1 MATIYPFC
9 SSSKGNCTI
18 IAAEGRAILIDCG
31 VSCAQIKRALAELEL
46 SLSELDGVLLTHEH
60 SDHIKA
66 IPQLIKQC
74 NPTFYAGGGTLQ
86 AIGIEGIDHRNE
98 PFSIGP
104 FRIIP
109 IATSHDA
116 ASPCGYRIE
125 AEGSTLAIVTDTGK
139 ITADMQR
146 QLSGC
151 RFVMLE
157 SNYDPEML
165 ALGPYPATLKHRIQ
179 SASGHLS
186 NQDCASLLALM
197 ALEGD
202 LKTAVL
208 AHLSDHN
215 NTPLTARSATLAAFA
230 QYGIEGV
237 QIEVGGPFCPIL
249 EV

>member
-18 IAAEGRAILIDCG
+18 IADAGRAILIDCG
-31 VSCAQIKRALAELEL
+31 VSCAQIKRALSELGL

-66 IPQLIKQC
+66 IPQLEKQC
-74 NPTFYAGGGTLQ
+74 RPTFYAGGGTLQ
-86 AIGIEGIDHRNE
+86 ALGLAGVDHRNE
-98 PFSIGP
+98 PFAVGG
-104 FRIIP
+104 FRILP
-109 IATSHDA
+109 IVTSHDA
-116 ASPCGYRIE
+116 AAPCGYRIE
-125 AEGSTLAIVTDTGK
+125 TASGRLAIVTDTGK
-139 ITADMQR
+139 ITPDMHR
-146 QLSGC
+146 LLSDC
-151 RFVMLE
+151 SLIMLE

-165 ALGPYPATLKHRIQ
+165 ALGPYPAALKRRIQ

-197 ALEGD
+197 ALEGS

-215 NTPLTARSATLAAFA
+215 NTPLTARSAVMAAFS
-230 QYGIEGV
+230 QYGIDNV